1 MKKRIIIPGPPGTG
15 KTYRLINTYLKEEV
29 EIHKTPVK
37 KIGFFTFSKNAS
49 EIAKRR
55 AMKFLTNIDWDEDL
69 KYFSTL
75 HALGS
80 RKCGIDT
87 NTQLL
92 KGKKWDLFKSYVG
105 GVAERL
111 NFDSFTTDDGSI
123 IYGNEYMKLI
133 NLARSRKITLESQY
147 SLQEHLQDISFKDL
161 EYLKDCLI
169 KYKKENQMYE
179 FIDMISVFKEKE
191 KCPPLDAVF
200 LDEAQDLNN
209 LQWEMFHYIESKV
222 KRSYIAGDDD
232 QAIMGFQGANSAH
245 FVKLHYDKETEV
257 DKSLVKSRRVP
268 KSVIKI
274 AKSIL
279 EKIPSNERI
288 IKEWLPTD
296 HEGTVSFISNYES
309 IDFSKGKWLIQTRT
323 NKMLEPIKDFFEDKG
338 FYYSSKKGNNL
349 ISKDLLIAIDVWT
362 SLSEGLLIPA
372 KLARKAYSFMTVA
385 GGKIK
390 RGFGNGG
397 SFKEVME
404 EVVCLDDL
412 RKNHGLQ
419 AAGSW
424 DQAFDKI
431 DERRKQ
437 YILTLQRNGE
447 DILPTSKPRI
457 RLSTIHGAKG
467 DEDENIVHFLD
478 LDILSYNEFQRN
490 PSPEHRLQFVGVTRT
505 VSNLYIVNPTSP
517 YGYQI

>member
-1 MKKRIIIPGPPGTG
+1 M
-15 KTYRLINTYLKEEV
+15 
-29 EIHKTPVK
+29 
-37 KIGFFTFSKNAS
+37 A
-49 EIAKRR
+49 
-55 AMKFLTNIDWDEDL
+55 
-69 KYFSTL
+69 
-75 HALGS
+75 
-80 RKCGIDT
+80 
-87 NTQLL
+87 
-92 KGKKWDLFKSYVG
+92 
-105 GVAERL
+105 
-111 NFDSFTTDDGSI
+111 
-123 IYGNEYMKLI
+123 
-133 NLARSRKITLESQY
+133 
-147 SLQEHLQDISFKDL
+147 
-161 EYLKDCLI
+161 
-169 KYKKENQMYE
+169 
-179 FIDMISVFKEKE
+179 
-191 KCPPLDAVF
+191 
-200 LDEAQDLNN
+200 
-209 LQWEMFHYIESKV
+209 
-222 KRSYIAGDDD
+222 
-232 QAIMGFQGANSAH
+232 
-245 FVKLHYDKETEV
+245 
-257 DKSLVKSRRVP
+257 
-268 KSVIKI
+268 
-274 AKSIL
+274 
-279 EKIPSNERI
+279 
-288 IKEWLPTD
+288 
-296 HEGTVSFISNYES
+296 
-309 IDFSKGKWLIQTRT
+309 KGKWLIQTRT

-349 ISKDLLIAIDVWT
+349 ISKDLLIAIDSWT
-362 SLSEGLLIPA
+362 NLNEGLLIPV
-372 KLARKAYSFMTVA
+372 KLAKRMYSHMTVT

-424 DQAFDKI
+424 QQAFDKV

-505 VSNLYIVNPTSP
+505 VSNLYIVNPTGQ

>member
-1 MKKRIIIPGPPGTG
+1 MIKRIIIPGPPGTG
-15 KTYRLINTYLKEEV
+15 KTYRLVNTYLKEEV
-29 EIHKTPVK
+29 EVHKTPVK

-55 AMKFLTNIDWDEDL
+55 AIQFLTKVDWDEDL

-80 RKCGIDT
+80 RECSIDT

-105 GVAERL
+105 GFAERL
-111 NFDSFTTDDGSI
+111 NFDTFTADDGSI

-133 NLARSRKITLESQY
+133 NLARSRKIGLESQY
-147 SLQEHLQDISFKDL
+147 NLQEHLNDISFKDL
-161 EYLKDCLI
+161 QYLNECLI
-169 KYKKENQMYE
+169 KYKKENQMFE
-179 FIDMISVFKEKE
+179 FIDMISLFIDKQ

-209 LQWEMFHYIESKV
+209 LQWDMFHYIESKAQ
-222 KRSYIAGDDD
+222 RSYIAGDDD

-245 FVKLHYDKETEV
+245 FVKLHKESEI

-279 EKIPSNERI
+279 EKIPSGERI
-288 IKEWLPTD
+288 IKEWQPTD
-296 HEGTVSFISNYES
+296 YEGTVSFVSNYEA
-309 IDFSKGKWLIQTRT
+309 IDFSKGRWLIQTRT

-349 ISKDLLIAIDVWT
+349 ITKDLIIAIDSWT
-362 SLSEGLLIPA
+362 KLSEGQLIPA
-372 KLARKAYSFMTVA
+372 KLARKMYSYMTVT
-385 GGKIK
+385 GGRIK
-390 RGFGNGG
+390 RGFGNGK
-397 SFKEVME
+397 SFKEISE
-404 EVVCLDDL
+404 EVVNLEDL
-412 RKNHGLQ
+412 HKSHGLQ
-419 AAGSW
+419 AAGNW
-424 DQAFDKI
+424 QQAFDKP

-437 YILTLQRNGE
+437 YILALQENGE
-447 DILPTSKPRI
+447 DISPVSRPRI

-490 PSPEHRLQFVGVTRT
+490 PHPEHRLQFVGVTRT
-505 VSNLYIVNPTSP
+505 ISNLYIVNPTGP